1 MPAAAFVATCE
12 CALLS
17 WAYGLLVMFAVRTQF
32 HGGRD
37 LGGVHKL
44 HRRQKGRTDYIFI
57 EMLADE
63 NKYLLVK

>member
-12 CALLS
+12 C
-17 WAYGLLVMFAVRTQF
+17 AYGLLVMFAVRTQF

-44 HRRQKGRTDYIFI
+44 HRCQKGRTDYVFI
-57 EMLADE
+57 KMLADE
-63 NKYLLVK
+63 NKYS